1 MCGDLAR
8 DCGAGDNPPALRPSA
23 KSSLGITRR
32 QTMKAD
38 RNKYKIKIR
47 NTDTGEVLA
56 VADMTQARARAL
68 VKAYRS
74 AGIFAEVAA

>member
-1 MCGDLAR
+1 
-8 DCGAGDNPPALRPSA
+8 
-23 KSSLGITRR
+23 
-32 QTMKAD
+32 MKAD